1 MGVSINL
8 NVDTGSC
15 DILENDK
22 FVICSDGLTNMVSND
37 EIKQIC
43 YDDSIENKAQ
53 TLVNSAIN
61 YGGKDN
67 ITCIVVEIK

>member
-1 MGVSINL
+1 
-8 NVDTGSC
+8 
-15 DILENDK
+15 
-22 FVICSDGLTNMVSND
+22 MVSND